1 MKWSEIKTTIE
12 KRGVT
17 DNTTITTI
25 IIETEDKRVN
35 VDLDKAENT
44 AVIFGS

>member
-1 MKWSEIKTTIE
+1 MKWSEIKTIIE

-17 DNTTITTI
+17 DDTTITTI
-25 IIETEDKRVN
+25 IIEPEDKRVN
-35 VDLDKAENT
+35 IDLDRKENT